1 MEMRI
6 ALHLAVLFSAC
17 ARSEV
22 TPHQGDSRDDA
33 SRQQAG
39 SLAATSQKAPTSP
52 EIVDR
57 AAKILAEHAN
67 EPVGTEIPFTL
78 NGRRYVARLELH
90 HNPDGSS
97 ERPPGQ
103 HKGVTVY
110 IAP

>member
-1 MEMRI
+1 MRI
-6 ALHLAVLFSAC
+6 ALHLAVLFAAC
-17 ARSEV
+17 ARPEG
-22 TPHQGDSRDDA
+22 TPNQGASRDDA

-39 SLAATSQKAPTSP
+39 SPTPTSQKAPTSP
-52 EIVDR
+52 EIVER

-78 NGRRYVARLELH
+78 NGQRYMARIELH
-90 HNPDGSS
+90 DNSDGSP